1 MILHTLSL
9 CMIVKNEKKTLPRCL
24 KSVFGIFDEIIIA
37 DTGSTD
43 GTVKAAEQYTDKIFS
58 FPWCDDFSAARNFA
72 FSKAVCDYVMW
83 LDADDVILPA
93 DRDKLLRLKN
103 SLNGSQDVIMMPYH
117 TAFDDNGNPSFS
129 FYRER
134 IFKRECGFRWQG
146 RVHEAVVY
154 GGNIV
159 YSDAA
164 VTHKSIKKQYSERN
178 LNIYLK
184 QEKLGE
190 PFSPRDQFY
199 FGRELYYH
207 RHYALAS
214 AVLTEFLEQGGGWVE
229 NNIEACKFLA
239 FCLKE
244 TKGKD
249 AALRALFRSFLYG
262 APRAEICCEIGNIFM
277 EKENFETA
285 AFWFERALASDPPEH
300 SGAFV
305 DRSAYGFVP
314 ALQLAVCYDRLGN
327 IEKANRYNEIAGSFR
342 PNSKE
347 YLYNKT
353 YFQSVR
359 RNEN

>member
-1 MILHTLSL
+1 
-9 CMIVKNEKKTLPRCL
+9 MIVKNEEKTLARCL
-24 KSVFGIFDEIIIA
+24 ESVKGFFDEIVII

-43 GTVKAAEQYTDKIFS
+43 ETENIAAKYTDKILS
-58 FPWCDDFSAARNFA
+58 FEWCDDFSAARNYS
-72 FSKAVCDYVMW
+72 FSKASCDYVMW
-83 LDADDVILPA
+83 LDADDVILES
-93 DRDKLLRLKN
+93 DLDKLKQLKKN
-103 SLNGSQDVIMMPYH
+103 LSGKEDVIMLPYN
-117 TAFDDNGNPSFS
+117 TSFDKNSKPLFS

-134 IFKRECGFRWQG
+134 ILKRSRDFKWHG
-146 RVHEAVVY
+146 RVHEAVEYEGIVVY
-154 GGNIV
+154 
-159 YSDAA
+159 YDAA
-164 VTHKSIKKQYSERN
+164 VTHKSIKKHYSERN

-190 PFSPRDQFY
+190 PFSARDKFY

-207 RHYALAS
+207 SHYSLAAS
-214 AVLTEFLEQGGGWVE
+214 KLTEFLEEGRGWVE

-353 YFQSVR
+353 YFQSVL